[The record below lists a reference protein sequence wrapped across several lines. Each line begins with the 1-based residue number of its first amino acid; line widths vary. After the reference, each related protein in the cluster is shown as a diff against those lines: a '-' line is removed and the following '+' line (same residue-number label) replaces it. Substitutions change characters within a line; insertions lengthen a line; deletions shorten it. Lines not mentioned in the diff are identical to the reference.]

1 MDTIGKNDFEQL
13 FRKHYSQC
21 YFLAFRMAGDEEAA
35 RDIVSE
41 SFATLWNR
49 RAEVEPSK
57 RLGYLLVSVRNN
69 AVSWI
74 RQHHRVE
81 MVAADALNRL
91 SDDMEGQW
99 LLREQRIAAV
109 EEAVLQLPDRT
120 RYVLEQ
126 CYYRHR
132 TYADVAAELGISV
145 NGVKKHI
152 VKALA
157 TLRQHFN
164 TDKHHSGT

>member
-1 MDTIGKNDFEQL
+1 MDIIGKNDFEQL

-21 YFLAFRMAGDEEAA
+21 YFLAFRLAGDEEAA

-41 SFATLWNR
+41 SFVSLWNR
-49 RAEVEPSK
+49 RAEVAPS
-57 RLGYLLVSVRNN
+57 RQLGYLLVSVRNN
-69 AVSWI
+69 AVSWL
-74 RQHHRVE
+74 RQHNRAVT
-81 MVAADALNRL
+81 VAADTLSGV
-91 SDDMEGQW
+91 SDDAEELW

-109 EEAVLQLPDRT
+109 EKAVLLLPART

-126 CYYRHR
+126 CYYHRR

-164 TDKHHSGT
+164 TDKHHCGT